1 MARAGGAARLRRRR
15 EPCKRVARSRNST
28 RRPQRGSRSAT
39 MELAVCATPLTPVAA
54 ARAAVTLRRMK
65 AKRKTTRR
73 KKLASQPKA
82 KITREAPIL
91 RAQEA
96 AARLEAST
104 SRPLPAVPQQRPTT
118 GAKMLS
124 QTFPPPTKGPVAD
137 VQRERLKAKERVAK
151 HRKKLENERRAKE
164 LDEEKRRRQYAHVD
178 LEGLREEA
186 ARRAKD
192 AAAKNALAAAK
203 IAAALK
209 AKKEAAAAKRAADAR
224 ARERR
229 RAEIYALNHIMRDYF
244 RGLGAVD

>member
-1 MARAGGAARLRRRR
+1 
-15 EPCKRVARSRNST
+15 
-28 RRPQRGSRSAT
+28 

-65 AKRKTTRR
+65 AKRKGK
-73 KKLASQPKA
+73 KKLRSAPPKA
-82 KITREAPIL
+82 KVTREAPIL

-151 HRKKLENERRAKE
+151 HRRKVEAERKAKE

-178 LEGLREEA
+178 LDQLREEA

-192 AAAKNALAAAK
+192 AAAKNAMAAAK

-224 ARERR
+224 AKERR

>member
-1 MARAGGAARLRRRR
+1 
-15 EPCKRVARSRNST
+15 
-28 RRPQRGSRSAT
+28 

-65 AKRKTTRR
+65 AKSKTTRR
-73 KKLASQPKA
+73 KKLATQPKA

-118 GAKMLS
+118 GAKVLS
-124 QTFPPPTKGPVAD
+124 STFPPPTKGPVAD

-151 HRKKLENERRAKE
+151 HRRKVEAERKAKE

-178 LEGLREEA
+178 LDQLREEA
-186 ARRAKD
+186 AKRAKD
-192 AAAKNALAAAK
+192 AAAKNAMAAAK

-224 ARERR
+224 AKERR

>member
-1 MARAGGAARLRRRR
+1 
-15 EPCKRVARSRNST
+15 
-28 RRPQRGSRSAT
+28 
-39 MELAVCATPLTPVAA
+39 
-54 ARAAVTLRRMK
+54 
-65 AKRKTTRR
+65 
-73 KKLASQPKA
+73 
-82 KITREAPIL
+82 
-91 RAQEA
+91 
-96 AARLEAST
+96 
-104 SRPLPAVPQQRPTT
+104 
-118 GAKMLS
+118 MLS
-124 QTFPPPTKGPVAD
+124 STFPPPTKGPVAD

-178 LEGLREEA
+178 LDQLREEA
-186 ARRAKD
+186 AKRAKD
-192 AAAKNALAAAK
+192 AAAKNAMAAAK